1 MSERKRVLILT
12 ADAGFG
18 HRSAAN
24 ALAAAFEDAY
34 AQDAHVEIVN
44 PFDDPATPAILRD
57 AQDNYDSFV
66 RQMPDFYK
74 LNYTISDSPV
84 PAAVMERALTVM
96 MIRTFRQ
103 LLKSARPSVI
113 ISTHPFYMAPLNSYI
128 SLTRRNLPFVTVAT
142 DLTNVHRLWFNTGAD
157 LLCLPTQE
165 AYEQGVASGFPEDR
179 MVVTGIPVN
188 PLINNETRTA
198 DEMRAE
204 LGWAQGVTT
213 ALVMGS
219 KRIKGLMDV
228 MHVLNH
234 SGLPVQFVLVAGGDD
249 ALFEQFKTTEWH
261 ATTHIYNYVTTMPQF
276 MRASD
281 FIIGKAGGLTVTE
294 ALASGKPMIIAD
306 VTPGQEEG
314 NATYMVQHGAADL
327 AETPIKAL
335 ETMFHWLDRDRQL
348 LDERSAIACQLGR
361 SCSAYDIARM
371 AMEVAERGHLQ
382 PVPALQEAADR
393 IKELLRTFDI
403 PLTERK
409 QQTKE

>member
-24 ALAAAFEDAY
+24 ALAAALEDAHH
-34 AQDAHVEIVN
+34 DTVEVEIVN
-44 PFDDPATPAILRD
+44 PFDDPTTPSILRD
-57 AQDNYDSFV
+57 AQENYDSFV

-96 MIRTFRQ
+96 MIRTFRN
-103 LLKSARPSVI
+103 LLKSVRPAVI
-113 ISTHPFYMAPLNSYI
+113 VSTHPFYMAPVSSYI
-128 SLTRRNLPFVTVAT
+128 SLTRRDISLVNVAT

-157 LLCLPTQE
+157 LLALPTQE
-165 AYEQGVASGFPEDR
+165 AYEQGVASGFPEER

-188 PLINNETRTA
+188 PAINNETRSP
-198 DEMRAE
+198 DEVRAE
-204 LGWAQGVTT
+204 LGWAPGVTT
-213 ALVMGS
+213 ALVIGS

-228 MHVLNH
+228 LHVLNH

-249 ALFEQFKTTEWH
+249 ELFEQFKATEWH
-261 ATTHIYNYVTTMPQF
+261 ASTHVYNYVSTMPQF
-276 MRASD
+276 MRAAD
-281 FIIGKAGGLTVTE
+281 FLVGKAGGLTVTE
-294 ALASGKPMIIAD
+294 ALASGKPMIIVD

-314 NATYMVQHGAADL
+314 NVAYMVQHGAADL

-348 LDERSAIACQLGR
+348 LDARAAIACQLGR
-361 SCSAYDIARM
+361 SCAAYDIARM
-371 AMEVAERGHLQ
+371 TLEVADKKHA
-382 PVPALQEAADR
+382 PSPSTLQEATAR
-393 IKELLRTFDI
+393 VKELLRTFDI
-403 PLTERK
+403 SLDDRK
-409 QQTKE
+409 S